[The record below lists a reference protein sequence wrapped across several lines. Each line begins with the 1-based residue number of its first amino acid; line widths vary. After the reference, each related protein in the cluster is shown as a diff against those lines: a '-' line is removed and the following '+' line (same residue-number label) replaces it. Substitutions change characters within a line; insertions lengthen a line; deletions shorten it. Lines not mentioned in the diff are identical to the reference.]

1 MLENKPSDN
10 EQIPN
15 PADALNIV
23 KSQRKRTNLARNQ
36 GSYIHFG
43 IWGAAWLIG
52 YSALALGTAPLT
64 DGDTSTSAWSF
75 IIFAIVL
82 VLAFVASCLLN
93 VRNASGIRSENP
105 MFHYFKRM
113 GKMAGWSY
121 PFAFLFSMCGLAI
134 FADKYGTGNTEMSVL
149 YNFVVPLILGLIY
162 WLQGAMYND
171 RTLSITGVWMMA
183 LSWSTILAGIPVGY
197 WVMALLGGGG
207 LLIAFLA
214 ALVLAHHRAADTVT
228 DLNQEQDA

>member
-1 MLENKPSDN
+1 MLEDKSSDK

-52 YSALALGTAPLT
+52 YSALALGTTPLANN
-64 DGDTSTSAWSF
+64 DTTTNAWSF
-75 IIFAIVL
+75 TIFAIVL
-82 VLAFVASCLLN
+82 VLAFVVSCFLN
-93 VRNASGIRSENP
+93 ARNASGIRSGNQ

-113 GKMAGWSY
+113 GKVAGWSY
-121 PFAFLFSMCGLAI
+121 PLAFIFSMCGLAI
-134 FADKYGTGNTEMSVL
+134 FADKYGPENTEMSVL

-171 RTLSITGVWMMA
+171 RTLSITGLWMMA

-197 WVMALLGGGG
+197 WIMALLGGGG
-207 LLIAFLA
+207 LLIAFLV
-214 ALVLAHHRAADTVT
+214 ALIFAHHRAAEAVANLD
-228 DLNQEQDA
+228 QEQHA

>member
-1 MLENKPSDN
+1 MPENKSSDK
-10 EQIPN
+10 EQISN

-52 YSALALGTAPLT
+52 YSVLGLGTTPLAG
-64 DGDTSTSAWSF
+64 GDTTTSAWSF

-93 VRNASGIRSENP
+93 IRNASGIRSENP

-113 GKMAGWSY
+113 GKVAGWSY
-121 PFAFLFSMCGLAI
+121 PLAFIFSMCGLAI
-134 FADKYGTGNTEMSVL
+134 FADKYCSGNTEMSVL

-171 RTLSITGVWMMA
+171 RTLSITGLWMMA
-183 LSWSTILAGIPVGY
+183 LSWSTILARIPVGY
-197 WVMALLGGGG
+197 WIMALLGGGG

-214 ALVLAHHRAADTVT
+214 ALILAYHRAADTVA
-228 DLNQEQDA
+228 DLNQEQHA

>member
-1 MLENKPSDN
+1 MLENRPSDG
-10 EQIPN
+10 EQISN

-23 KSQRKRTNLARNQ
+23 KTQRKRTNLARNQ

-52 YSALALGTAPLT
+52 YSALALGTTPLNGNDIT
-64 DGDTSTSAWSF
+64 ISVWSF
-75 IIFAIVL
+75 PIFAIVL
-82 VLAFVASCLLN
+82 VLAFVASWLLN
-93 VRNASGIRSENP
+93 VRNASGIRSEDP
-105 MFHYFKRM
+105 MFHYFKQM
-113 GKMAGWSY
+113 GKLAGWSY
-121 PFAFLFSMCGLAI
+121 PLAFIFSMCGLAI
-134 FADKYGTGNTEMSVL
+134 FADKYGPGNTEMSVL

-197 WVMALLGGGG
+197 WIMALLGGGG
-207 LLIAFLA
+207 LLVAFLV
-214 ALVLAHHRAADTVT
+214 ALIFAHHRAAAAVA
-228 DLNQEQDA
+228 DLDQEQDV